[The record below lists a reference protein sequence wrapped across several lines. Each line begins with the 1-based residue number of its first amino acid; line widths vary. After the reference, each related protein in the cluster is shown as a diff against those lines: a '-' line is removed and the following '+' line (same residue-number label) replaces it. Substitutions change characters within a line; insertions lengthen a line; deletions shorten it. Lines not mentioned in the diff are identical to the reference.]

1 MRAPRVLLVDD
12 EIRVVEALQRSLH
25 DAPFDVGVA
34 TSGEDALRELG
45 QRPIDVII
53 SDEQMPDL
61 LGTDLLA
68 TVRERSPRTMRVMLT
83 GDVRLESAVRAINVA
98 GVFRYLR
105 KPCDAE
111 DLRRCI
117 DDALRA
123 APGAAA
129 YQSLEPALAQLWIAA
144 QPIVSPGD
152 QRIHAYELLVRSR
165 SRDLPHPGALF
176 EAAERCDRVAD
187 LEGRILE
194 LAGDVAL
201 RAPEGS
207 LVFVNLHPSTLHRP
221 SLLDPL
227 QAAASRVVLEI
238 TERAGLSDAM
248 LDCVAELRGRGFRIA
263 VDDLGAGYAGLTYVA
278 KMRPDVVKLDM
289 GLVQGITESRV
300 HATLVSAMIVAC
312 QTLGI
317 SVVGEGVETTGTRD
331 KLIELGCELQQGYLY
346 ARPAAPFCA
355 ASW

>member
-25 DAPFDVGVA
+25 NAPFEVAVA
-34 TSGEDALRELG
+34 TSGEEALRALEHG
-45 QRPIDVII
+45 PIDVIV

-61 LGTDLLA
+61 LGTELLA
-68 TVRERSPRTMRVMLT
+68 AVRERSPRTMRVMLT
-83 GDVRLESAVRAINVA
+83 GDPRLESAVRAINVA
-98 GVFRYLR
+98 GVFRYLQ
-105 KPCDAE
+105 KPCHADE
-111 DLRRCI
+111 LRRCI
-117 DDALRA
+117 DEALCA

-129 YQSLEPALAQLWIAA
+129 RQSLEPALAELWLAA

-152 QRIHAYELLVRSR
+152 RRIHAYELLVRSR
-165 SRDLPHPGALF
+165 SRELPHPGALF

-194 LAGDVAL
+194 LAGEVAI

-221 SLLDPL
+221 ALLDPL
-227 QAAASRVVLEI
+227 VATASRVVLEI

-248 LDCVAELRGRGFRIA
+248 LDGVADLRGRGFRIA

-278 KMRPDVVKLDM
+278 RMRPDVVKLDM
-289 GLVQGITESRV
+289 GLVQGITDSRV

-317 SVVGEGVETTGTRD
+317 AVVGEGVEKASTRD
-331 KLIELGCELQQGYLY
+331 KLIELGCSLQQGYLY
-346 ARPAAPFCA
+346 ARPAPPFCE
-355 ASW
+355 ASF